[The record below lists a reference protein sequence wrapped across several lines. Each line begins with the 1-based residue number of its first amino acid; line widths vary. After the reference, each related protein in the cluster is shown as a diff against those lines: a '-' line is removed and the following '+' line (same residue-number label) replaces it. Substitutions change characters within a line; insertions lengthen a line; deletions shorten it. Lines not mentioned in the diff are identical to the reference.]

1 MGRSERCLSVVGS
14 LLFGPGL
21 LLWPFSDL
29 VFGPAP
35 FRFILVQLRSFVSG
49 VDPWLCPFSG
59 IDVGFA
65 PILL

>member
-1 MGRSERCLSVVGS
+1 MFVGCGVVVVRPRAVT
-14 LLFGPGL
+14 F
-21 LLWPFSDL
+21 WPFSDL

>member
-1 MGRSERCLSVVGS
+1 MFVGCGVVVVRP
-14 LLFGPGL
+14 PGCYF
-21 LLWPFSDL
+21 WPFSDL